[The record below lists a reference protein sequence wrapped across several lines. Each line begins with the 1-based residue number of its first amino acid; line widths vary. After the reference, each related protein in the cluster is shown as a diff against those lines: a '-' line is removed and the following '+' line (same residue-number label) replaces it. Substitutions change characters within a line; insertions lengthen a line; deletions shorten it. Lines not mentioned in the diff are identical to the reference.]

1 MKTLS
6 FLKATAAL
14 LALATAVHAD
24 PLTWTYEISGSPLKF
39 LSGTGSTSYY
49 AGTFDLTPDGFN
61 PATMT
66 ISSATAYFAFAD
78 DKPDG
83 TSTPDPD
90 EYVDIF
96 INSLLLIN
104 DQEVD
109 GSHPSSSYAWY
120 SQSLNATMIL
130 ALQDDGKVSYKVQ
143 LLDTYGTNDTYLKV
157 AKLVAQGSL
166 NYVPPPVSVPDAGA
180 TSALMGLGFAALFA
194 FRRRFQQGA

>member
-6 FLKATAAL
+6 LFKAAGAL
-14 LALATAVHAD
+14 LALATVVQAD
-24 PLTWTYEISGSPLKF
+24 PLTWSYETTTQPLKF
-39 LSGTGSTSYY
+39 LSGTGSSSYFT
-49 AGTFDLTPDGFN
+49 GEFDLTPAGFN

-83 TSTPDPD
+83 SSYPDPD

-96 INSLLLIN
+96 INNLLLIN

-109 GSHPSSSYAWY
+109 GAHPSSSFAWY
-120 SQSLNATMIL
+120 SQSLNANMII

-143 LLDTYGTNDTYLKV
+143 LLDTYGTNDTYLKI

-166 NYVPPPVSVPDAGA
+166 NEPPPPVTVPDAGS
-180 TSALMGLGFAALFA
+180 TSALVGLAFAALLA
-194 FRRRFQQGA
+194 FRRRFQQAA